1 MRFASFSSR
10 LEIADPAISS
20 TDVPTG
26 IIINCNFNKKIITQ
40 VNSSI
45 SNKCTKCTMSD
56 NGINFCDVHTNFKSD
71 IYEYLKIKSVHK
83 MPSDKKNIY
92 VNTKNKINM

>member
-1 MRFASFSSR
+1 
-10 LEIADPAISS
+10 
-20 TDVPTG
+20 
-26 IIINCNFNKKIITQ
+26 
-40 VNSSI
+40 
-45 SNKCTKCTMSD
+45 MSD